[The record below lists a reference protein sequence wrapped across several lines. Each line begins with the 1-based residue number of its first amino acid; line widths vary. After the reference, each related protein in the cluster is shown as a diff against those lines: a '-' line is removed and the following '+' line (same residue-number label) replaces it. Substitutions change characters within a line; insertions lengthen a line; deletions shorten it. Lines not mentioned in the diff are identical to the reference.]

1 MMVTLLVS
9 IVVAWRRRS
18 SEVRPTGPLTVQRS
32 SRCRPRREVFHADAV
47 EWLHHNNLP
56 DSYSIFTS
64 VPDLYEFKHKSITLD
79 AWKKWF
85 VVVVQQALE
94 KCPVEQFCIFYQSD
108 TIVKDERT
116 GQCTEWVSKA
126 GLCMQAAL
134 AVPACKLV
142 WHKVCTFEP
151 LATPQAC
158 ADTRANY
165 SHMLCFSKGR
175 ASSLPDSADVL
186 HRGQLLW
193 GRGTG
198 IEACCAAV
206 KFLVRQGGVTGV
218 FDPFAG
224 VGTTLA
230 VRFMC
235 LLRARWSVVAGH

>member
-1 MMVTLLVS
+1 MVTLLVS

-85 VVVVQQALE
+85 VRVVQQALE

-206 KFLVRQGGVTGV
+206 KFLACQGGVTGV

-230 VRFMC
+230 VRTMC
-235 LLRARWSVVAGH
+235 LLRARPL